1 MGCALPSIDRLVEE
15 RRLSS
20 PPSFRPVTTCLGAI
34 VEGVDLARGVDGEK
48 MAVLRDGLALYRV
61 LFFRDQGLD
70 DVAHLALAE
79 ALGEPLIHPFERAM
93 GRTNPI
99 HGIVDKP
106 DRAPAKPG
114 WHTDDSYLERPPA
127 YGILRCEVA
136 PSSGGDTMWANMA
149 AAWSLLSKPMQR
161 FLDGLVGVHETDGA
175 LLAYVEDHLPPERVA
190 TALAEGGTGAAH
202 PIVRTMPETGTRAIY
217 FEPNFV
223 SRIEGLGP
231 AESRFVLAFLERLPE
246 QVGLQ
251 VRFRWRPGDVAIW
264 DERTTQH
271 TGTADHAGQL
281 RVMRR
286 CTVVGE
292 RPR

>member
-1 MGCALPSIDRLVEE
+1 LTRT
-15 RRLSS
+15 
-20 PPSFRPVTTCLGAI
+20 PSFRPVTACLGAV
-34 VEGVDLARGVDGEK
+34 VEGADLARGVDAET
-48 MAVLRDGLALYRV
+48 MAALREGLARHHV
-61 LFFRDQGLD
+61 LFLCDQGLD
-70 DVAHLALAE
+70 DAAHLALAE

-93 GRTNPI
+93 GRTDPI

-106 DRAPAKPG
+106 DRAPARPG

-149 AAWSLLSKPMQR
+149 AAWDRLSKPMQC
-161 FLDGLVGVHETDGA
+161 FVDGLVGVHETDGA
-175 LLAYVEDHLPPERVA
+175 LLSYVEDHLPPERVA
-190 TALAEGGTGAAH
+190 TALAEVGTGAPH
-202 PIVRTMPETGTRAIY
+202 PIVRTMPETLTRAIY

-223 SRIEGLGP
+223 SRIEGLTA
-231 AESRFVLAFLERLPE
+231 AESRFVLAFLQRLPE

-251 VRFRWRPGDVAIW
+251 VRFRWRAGDVAIW

-271 TGTADHAGQL
+271 TGTAGHTGEL

-292 RPR
+292 RPV